1 MKGIFRYIVI
11 GSLILYLIWF
21 AMPYSWIYFYK
32 GEELNLLSWANYG
45 AKFDT
50 DGPMPFII
58 LLAYIIVSIGL
69 VLLKKWART
78 AFLSL
83 TVVSVV
89 LSGIW
94 GFLVSPPVDAALGY
108 IVSMSDGA
116 ILTIAYLT
124 SLGGEFE

>member
-1 MKGIFRYIVI
+1 MKGVFRYIVI
-11 GSLILYLIWF
+11 GSLILYVIWF
-21 AMPYSWIYFYK
+21 AMPYSWIYFYE
-32 GEELNLLSWANYG
+32 GEELNLLAWANYG
-45 AKFDT
+45 AKFDVE
-50 DGPMPFII
+50 GPIPYIV
-58 LLAYIIVSIGL
+58 LLAYTVVSIGL

-78 AFLSL
+78 AFLAL
-83 TVVSVV
+83 TVGSVV

-108 IVSMSDGA
+108 IVAMSDGS